1 MKTRVVKAACYA
13 YITLLTA
20 YLKRYYPVE
29 FFAALLSIQDD
40 EAKRA
45 NYIKK
50 AEAMGITIEIPD
62 INSSKRD
69 FTPIASES
77 KILYGLGSIKGVGDS
92 SIDPIIENTPYNTLD
107 DLLTKLN
114 KKAINKRVGT
124 ALIKSGAL
132 KHINDNRLDLL
143 NQFYTARK
151 DKEELIDM
159 NLWNEDMCIEFE
171 KDTLGTAITFKPWY
185 DEIPQDTTVELHNL
199 ELVSV
204 NERVDRNGNLMA
216 FATVKS
222 RGCEIETVIFAR
234 QYTRNANYFDMN
246 FYQSVDLKGKKDSK
260 NKFIVSS
267 VIGATEKEDDVANA
281 LDGIL

>member
-1 MKTRVVKAACYA
+1 
-13 YITLLTA
+13 
-20 YLKRYYPVE
+20 
-29 FFAALLSIQDD
+29 
-40 EAKRA
+40 
-45 NYIKK
+45 
-50 AEAMGITIEIPD
+50 
-62 INSSKRD
+62 
-69 FTPIASES
+69 
-77 KILYGLGSIKGVGDS
+77 
-92 SIDPIIENTPYNTLD
+92 
-107 DLLTKLN
+107 
-114 KKAINKRVGT
+114 
-124 ALIKSGAL
+124 
-132 KHINDNRLDLL
+132 
-143 NQFYTARK
+143 
-151 DKEELIDM
+151 M